1 MIRPLEKSALEWP
14 EDAPPIPG
22 IFDFNLPK
30 ELEAS
35 EPPEARGLERGQVRL
50 MVSHATTNKITHTGF
65 RKLPEFINP
74 GDVVVIN
81 TSGTL
86 KASLNA
92 FRADGTRL
100 EVHLSTHLPGD
111 IWILE
116 LRQPDATSSK
126 PFLSAHAGES
136 LNLPGGGLVTL
147 LTPRD
152 PRLRSKKTH
161 DIPQVRLWLAVLE
174 LNGPWSAYLQEFGSP
189 IRYGYVE
196 KEWPISYYQTA
207 YATEMGSA
215 EMPSAGRPLTTDLI
229 TKLVSTGV
237 QIAPLVLHTGVSS
250 LESHEMPYEE
260 YYRVPPETA
269 FQVNAAKA
277 RGKRVIAVGT
287 TSVRALETVTDINGN
302 AHPGQGWTHL
312 VITPKRGLR
321 IVDSLLTG
329 FHEPRASHLAM
340 LSALCGIDH
349 VKFAY
354 QEALAEKYLWHEF
367 GDSHLILS

>member
-1 MIRPLEKSALEWP
+1 MIAPFEKLAVQWSE
-14 EDAPPIPG
+14 EAPRIPG
-22 IFDFNLPK
+22 IFDFKLPK

-35 EPPEARGLERGQVRL
+35 EPPEARGLARDQVRL
-50 MVSHATTNKITHTGF
+50 MVSHSKTNKLAHTGF
-65 RKLPEFINP
+65 RKLPEFINQ
-74 GDVVVIN
+74 GDVLVIN

-100 EVHLSTHLPGD
+100 KVHLSTRLPGD

-116 LRQPDATSSK
+116 LRQPVGTSSK

-136 LNLPGGGLVTL
+136 IKLPGGGLVTL

-152 PRLRSKKTH
+152 PRLRPKQIP

-174 LNGPWSAYLQEFGSP
+174 LNGPLRAYLQEFGSP

-215 EMPSAGRPLTTDLI
+215 EMPSAGRPFTSELI
-229 TKLVSTGV
+229 TRLVAHGV
-237 QIAPLVLHTGVSS
+237 QIAPLILHTGVSS

-269 FQVNAAKA
+269 FQVNAAKT

-287 TSVRALETVTDINGN
+287 TSVRALETVTDTNGN
-302 AHPGQGWTHL
+302 AHPGEGWTHL
-312 VITPKRGLR
+312 VITPKNSLR

-340 LSALCGIDH
+340 LSAFCGIEH
-349 VKFAY
+349 LKFAY
-354 QEALAEKYLWHEF
+354 QEALVEKYLWHEF
-367 GDSHLILS
+367 GDSHLILP